1 MILQNAGCFIDKLR
15 RMYKRHKLG
24 RRMYKERGASA
35 PRGQSEAAPPLTSSL
50 NIMRRACPGAARF
63 APPSRGLA
71 RTSARRQAAAPA
83 PLADARALRRRLASS
98 KACALRA
105 ERCSA
110 TGTAR
115 TLCALRGGWRRRRS
129 TTPQRRPPPA
139 CRPWWAAQT
148 RRGVAP
154 PAPTRRRPCP
164 GCRRCYRRRPAPAA
178 RRPSRCFLQMQK
190 IKFRSW
196 KTHNP

>member
-1 MILQNAGCFIDKLR
+1 MTNCKIIFLQHFCHIVKGKGANISRKNLVPVKILVILQNAGCFIDKLR

-50 NIMRRACPGAARF
+50 NIMRRACPGAAPF
-63 APPSRGLA
+63 APPSRGLV

-83 PLADARALRRRLASS
+83 PSAGASALRRRLAPSR
-98 KACALRA
+98 ACGRRA
-105 ERCSA
+105 ARCSA

-115 TLCALRGGWRRRRS
+115 TRSAPGGGWRRRRS

-139 CRPWWAAQT
+139 FRPW
-148 RRGVAP
+148 
-154 PAPTRRRPCP
+154 
-164 GCRRCYRRRPAPAA
+164 
-178 RRPSRCFLQMQK
+178 
-190 IKFRSW
+190 
-196 KTHNP
+196 

>member
-1 MILQNAGCFIDKLR
+1 VILQNAGCFIDKLR

-83 PLADARALRRRLASS
+83 PSAGARALRRRLASS
-98 KACALRA
+98 TASALRA
-105 ERCSA
+105 EHCSA
-110 TGTAR
+110 IGTAR
-115 TLCALRGGWRRRRS
+115 TLCAPGGGWRRRRN

-139 CRPWWAAQT
+139 
-148 RRGVAP
+148 
-154 PAPTRRRPCP
+154 
-164 GCRRCYRRRPAPAA
+164 
-178 RRPSRCFLQMQK
+178 
-190 IKFRSW
+190 FRLW
-196 KTHNP
+196 